1 MLVNYQET
9 KAVTVGEKCQRR
21 VLLPGPAMMLVEFR
35 FQKGGVGVAHKHEE
49 HEQVGYV
56 AQGCFE
62 ITVGDCTQVM
72 KPGDTYYA
80 ARNVMHGV
88 VALEEDSVIIDTFS
102 PPRADFLSPE

>member
-9 KAVTVGEKCQRR
+9 KAVPVGEKCQRR

-56 AQGCFE
+56 AQTKLQSALQSLVFLAGSRLARRCYSML
-62 ITVGDCTQVM
+62 VQSKQQV
-72 KPGDTYYA
+72 TIA
-80 ARNVMHGV
+80 CWA
-88 VALEEDSVIIDTFS
+88 SFS
-102 PPRADFLSPE
+102 RQKSCR